1 MQGRV
6 FWVNFVPLTFAQTKS
21 RGLSSSSIVA
31 HLCRSRLEPEYGSC
45 TPEDCLG
52 VELFTHSAWIL
63 QFENRQPG
71 NYYAFRYFDYMFLVG
86 LGLAN
91 YQFLQSF
98 ALIIFLQEA
107 TLVIRL
113 ILLASK
119 IIEARIEIFALIW
132 WWLSLF
138 TKTSRL
144 VDSWIHG
151 YSLHFIF
158 RSYKALRDFSNLLFA

>member
-1 MQGRV
+1 M
-6 FWVNFVPLTFAQTKS
+6 
-21 RGLSSSSIVA
+21 
-31 HLCRSRLEPEYGSC
+31 
-45 TPEDCLG
+45 
-52 VELFTHSAWIL
+52 L
-63 QFENRQPG
+63 QFESRQPG

-98 ALIIFLQEA
+98 TLIIFLQEA

-138 TKTSRL
+138 
-144 VDSWIHG
+144 HE
-151 YSLHFIF
+151 
-158 RSYKALRDFSNLLFA
+158 NL